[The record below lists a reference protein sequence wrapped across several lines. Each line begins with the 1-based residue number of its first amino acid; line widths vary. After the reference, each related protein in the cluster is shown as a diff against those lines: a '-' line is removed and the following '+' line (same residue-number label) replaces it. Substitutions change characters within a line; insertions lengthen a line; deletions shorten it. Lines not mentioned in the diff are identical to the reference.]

1 MHARKFAKC
10 NGLLP
15 TSPSAKGWTPTKG
28 NFIPAKEHL
37 TNDNLE
43 EFFVQCWEDGSK
55 PNVTQGRRYINHI
68 LTHHGEPTLNKH
80 SRQKY
85 APVLDVL
92 AGLKREEKWR
102 NHTSLGAKPLSLAY
116 VKKILMAPVH
126 DHAGNL
132 DLLHLRNKTLAA
144 CLILCGWHQKD
155 AWEIVDK
162 NVINLE
168 DHHDRDGH
176 HRPKFLFS
184 DLCHNK
190 RRKYKVCN
198 TIGCGCKETHLPK
211 NSACPYNLLLWY
223 QQVKEEC
230 DDRLTQRKAKLSRKE
245 RLKHFDEN
253 GHLKDRHFFRSITK
267 KGYEHRNMGQNA
279 IRGVF
284 EYWRI
289 VEGLGKERLTA
300 DMARKTFC
308 TLGKLCTGAR
318 KKNRWCISS
327 FPPSSSWTSPTT
339 EARTSSRRTSSTRRG
354 ATRRR
359 RPTRRGRS
367 RCGRRTSTSRRSP
380 RVCPTRSGA
389 STRTRSPASRTSSG
403 RRRASAC
410 TPFHNHPS
418 LTQLILQELKSI
430 RADKSG

>member
-1 MHARKFAKC
+1 MLHQNRENKTPVPVHARKFAKC
-10 NGLLP
+10 NGLD
-15 TSPSAKGWTPTKG
+15 WTPTKS
-28 NFIPAKEHL
+28 NFVPAKEHI
-37 TNDNLE
+37 TNDNIE

-55 PNVTQGRRYINHI
+55 PNVTQGRRFINHV
-68 LTHHGEPTLNKH
+68 LTHHGRPPLNAH
-80 SRQKY
+80 HRQNY

-92 AGLKREEKWR
+92 KGLEREDKWR
-102 NHTSLGAKPLSLAY
+102 EHKSEGAKPLPLEY
-116 VKKILMAPVH
+116 VKKILMANVH
-126 DHAGNL
+126 DDKGDL
-132 DLLHLRNKTLAA
+132 DLRKLRNKTLASG
-144 CLILCGWHQKD
+144 LILCGWHQKD
-155 AWEIVDK
+155 AWEIMDQ

-198 TIGCGCKETHLPK
+198 TIGCGCKETHLAK

-279 IRGVF
+279 IRGVLEF
-284 EYWRI
+284 WRV

-308 TLGKLCTGAR
+308 TLGKLCTGTR
-318 KKNRWCISS
+318 NEFPRCISS
-327 FPPSSSWTSPTT
+327 CPTSSSWASPTT
-339 EARTSSRRTSSTRRG
+339 AATTSSRPTSSTRPG

-367 RCGRRTSTSRRSP
+367 RCGLRTSTSRRSP

-389 STRTRSPASRTSSG
+389 STRTRSPRSEASSA
-403 RRRASAC
+403 RRSPSAQY
-410 TPFHNHPS
+410 S
-418 LTQLILQELKSI
+418 
-430 RADKSG
+430 

>member
-92 AGLKREEKWR
+92 KGLQREEKWR
-102 NHTSLGAKPLSLAY
+102 NHQSEGAKPLPLAY
-116 VKKILMAPVH
+116 VKKILMAAVH

-132 DLLHLRNKTLAA
+132 DLLKLRNKTLAA

-155 AWEIVDK
+155 AYEILDK

-176 HRPKFLFS
+176 LRPKFLFN
-184 DLCHNK
+184 DLFHNK
-190 RRKYKVCN
+190 RQHWKVCN
-198 TIGCGCKETHLPK
+198 TVGCGCKGCHQPK

-223 QQVKEEC
+223 SQEKEEF
-230 DDRLTQRKAKLSRKE
+230 DDQLRLRKSKLSREE

-253 GHLKDRHFFRSITK
+253 GHLKGRHFFRSITK
-267 KGYEHRNMGQNA
+267 AGYEHRNMGQNG
-279 IRGVF
+279 IRGVLEF
-284 EYWRI
+284 WRPI
-289 VEGLGKERLTA
+289 LDLGDEKLTT
-300 DMARKTFC
+300 DMIRKAFC
-308 TLGKLCTGAR
+308 TLGAKYTG
-318 KKNRWCISS
+318 NRNEHPGALQDPRPAAHGRH
-327 FPPSSSWTSPTT
+327 PPQDP
-339 EARTSSRRTSSTRRG
+339 
-354 ATRRR
+354 
-359 RPTRRGRS
+359 
-367 RCGRRTSTSRRSP
+367 
-380 RVCPTRSGA
+380 
-389 STRTRSPASRTSSG
+389 
-403 RRRASAC
+403 
-410 TPFHNHPS
+410 
-418 LTQLILQELKSI
+418 
-430 RADKSG
+430 